1 LQIFGFYWYNPLTEI
16 EENTMKQG
24 IHPKT
29 HLVTVVCSTCKTSY
43 EVLSTADSIKV
54 EMCSHCHPFYTG
66 EQKIIDTA
74 NKVKDFER
82 RKEGAATRSAQLQK
96 AKERRPNR
104 VTEVKA
110 DRPLTLR
117 DMLKSVQG

>member
-1 LQIFGFYWYNPLTEI
+1 
-16 EENTMKQG
+16 MKKG

-29 HLVTVVCSTCKTSY
+29 QLVSVTCSSCKTTY
-43 EVLSTADSIKV
+43 ELVSTKDNFKV
-54 EMCSHCHPFYTG
+54 ELCSHCHPFYTG

-82 RKEGAATRSAQLQK
+82 RKQTAADKIVVQK
-96 AKERRPNR
+96 KERRGNK
-104 VTEVKA
+104 VNEVRA

-117 DMLKSVQG
+117 DMLKTAQN

>member
-1 LQIFGFYWYNPLTEI
+1 
-16 EENTMKQG
+16 MKKA

-29 HLVTVVCSTCKTSY
+29 QLVTVTCSTCKTKFS
-43 EVLSTADSIKV
+43 VLSTKDTIKV
-54 EMCSHCHPFYTG
+54 ELCSHCHPFYTG

-82 RKEGAATRSAQLQK
+82 RKTTAAKISAVKPAKDKK
-96 AKERRPNR
+96 AKTREI
-104 VTEVKA
+104 KA
-110 DRPLTLR
+110 ERPLTLR